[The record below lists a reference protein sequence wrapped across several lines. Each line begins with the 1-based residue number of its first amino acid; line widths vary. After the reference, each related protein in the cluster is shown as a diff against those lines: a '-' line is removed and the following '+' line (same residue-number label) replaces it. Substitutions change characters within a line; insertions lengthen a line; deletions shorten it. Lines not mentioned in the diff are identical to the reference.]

1 MKKSMK
7 NRVAG
12 AAAVL
17 LAGSMAFSMTG
28 CGSSSDN
35 TAGQQTTTDQKTEG
49 NEEYTK
55 IVYAFKSF
63 NNIPEDLS
71 DVNEAISEITRE
83 KIGVEVELMPIA
95 SSAYGQQVSLAMQGG
110 EQLDLFH
117 TGSGLE
123 LSTCLANHQLYD
135 ITDIVKEHAAGAI
148 DAVGEDFM
156 KTEVVGGKVYG
167 IPADKGVALAPTLLY
182 REDIMEEIGVDPA
195 DIKNINDLTDVY
207 AKVKEAYGIS
217 FFVTITGTLLSVL
230 FTTTLAYP
238 MSRKDFKFSKILTFL
253 VFFTMLFN
261 GGVVPSYMMWS
272 QFFHLKNTIWALIL
286 PNYLITAFN
295 IMLVKNYYQNSI
307 PDALIEAAEIDGA
320 SELTIFWKIVF
331 PLSTPVI
338 ATISL
343 FTALKYWNDWV
354 NALYY
359 ITKPQ
364 LYGIQNLL
372 LRIMDNIQFL
382 KSGGAGEIAGA
393 AMVDLPGTSVRMA
406 MAVVGILPI
415 ILIYP
420 FVQKYFIKGV
430 VVGAV
435 KG

>member
-1 MKKSMK
+1 
-7 NRVAG
+7 
-12 AAAVL
+12 
-17 LAGSMAFSMTG
+17 MTE
-28 CGSSSDN
+28 S
-35 TAGQQTTTDQKTEG
+35 
-49 NEEYTK
+49 
-55 IVYAFKSF
+55 KSF
-63 NNIPEDLS
+63 NRASTIILTVLVIVAMLPILLIVVASFSSETSLIRNGYSFWPESWSLDAYYYM
-71 DVNEAISEITRE
+71 VKQGVMITR
-83 KIGVEVELMPIA
+83 
-95 SSAYGQQVSLAMQGG
+95 AYGV
-110 EQLDLFH
+110 
-117 TGSGLE
+117 
-123 LSTCLANHQLYD
+123 
-135 ITDIVKEHAAGAI
+135 
-148 DAVGEDFM
+148 
-156 KTEVVGGKVYG
+156 
-167 IPADKGVALAPTLLY
+167 
-182 REDIMEEIGVDPA
+182 
-195 DIKNINDLTDVY
+195 
-207 AKVKEAYGIS
+207 S
-217 FFVTITGTLLSVL
+217 FFVTIVGTALSVFL
-230 FTTTLAYP
+230 TTMLAYP
-238 MSRKDFKFSKILTFL
+238 MSRKSFKYRNVLAFF

-261 GGVVPSYMMWS
+261 GGIVPSYIMWTK
-272 QFFHLKNTIWALIL
+272 FFHIKDTIWALII
-286 PNYLITAFN
+286 PNYLVTAFN
-295 IMLVKNYYQNSI
+295 VILVKNYYQNSI